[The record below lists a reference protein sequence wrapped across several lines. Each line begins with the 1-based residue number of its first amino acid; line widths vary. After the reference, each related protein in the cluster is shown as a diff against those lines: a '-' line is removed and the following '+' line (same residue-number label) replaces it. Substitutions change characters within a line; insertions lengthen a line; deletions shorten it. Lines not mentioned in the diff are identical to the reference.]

1 MFFFFG
7 NSRHFFFFNRTDDSA
22 VSFMASIFS
31 SGESCFPEEKD
42 TRPLGRRG
50 GGGLRRKTR
59 ITRNR

>member
-1 MFFFFG
+1 MFFFSG
-7 NSRHFFFFNRTDDSA
+7 IPATFFFFNRTDDSA

-50 GGGLRRKTR
+50 GGLRRKTR